1 MTITPY
7 KIRSHSVSVRSN
19 RGAAVGVTTF
29 TSVPKR
35 LSFPFARAAFIE
47 SFQAPPFCVNR
58 LAQASPIVASWVPSL
73 HAILF
78 FGMLRFAQLC
88 ESIAA
93 TPKKT
98 EKVALVAQYLRAA
111 PVEEAA
117 LGALYL
123 CGRVFPRREER
134 VLSIGFSILLRA
146 VAGIAKRSP
155 RELAPILRHHGDLG
169 AGAEEILRD
178 HPVRP
183 SLSLPQIA
191 EVYASLAQQRRAAAK
206 QALLEHTLQ
215 RLYSIE
221 AKYFIKIATGEL
233 RIGLKES
240 LVEEGIAK
248 AFDQT
253 LPAVQRANMLLG
265 DITDVL
271 RLAVANQLTSVSLQL
286 FRPISVM
293 LASPAETSAD
303 LVAAFPNGA
312 LVEDKFDGIR
322 AQVHKRNSQVEIYSR
337 TLDRVTEFPEL
348 LEHFRGITGDFILDG
363 EIIGWRDGRAI
374 PFTELQ
380 QRLGRKQIDLFTTS
394 QVPVS
399 FVAFDLLLLDDRS
412 LLETPLAERRLFLE
426 QLLAKTEQPAL
437 QFTRAELCRTV
448 EEIEHRFLLALD
460 TGNEGL
466 LAKAP
471 ESPYVPGRRGQFWM
485 KLKRPLATLDVVV
498 TIAEYGHGK
507 RRGLLSDYT
516 FAVRD
521 DGRLVNIG
529 KAYSGLT
536 DVEIRDLTQYFLEHT
551 TEDRGF
557 QRDVEPTVVLE
568 VAFNNV
574 QRSQRHDSGFALRFP
589 RILRLRPDKPVAEID
604 TLARVREIFDSQHAK
619 MQ

>member
-1 MTITPY
+1 
-7 KIRSHSVSVRSN
+7 
-19 RGAAVGVTTF
+19 
-29 TSVPKR
+29 
-35 LSFPFARAAFIE
+35 
-47 SFQAPPFCVNR
+47 
-58 LAQASPIVASWVPSL
+58 
-73 HAILF
+73 
-78 FGMLRFAQLC
+78 MLRFAQLC

-93 TPKKT
+93 TTKKT
-98 EKVALVAQYLRAA
+98 EKVILVVDYLRAT

-146 VAGIAKRSP
+146 VAKIAQKDP
-155 RELAPILRHHGDLG
+155 AELAPILRHHGDLG
-169 AGAEEILRD
+169 AGAEEILRG
-178 HPVRP
+178 HPVRS
-183 SLSLPQIA
+183 SLSIPQVA
-191 EVYASLAQQRRAAAK
+191 EVYASLAQQRRPAAK

-215 RLYSIE
+215 RLSALE

-240 LVEEGIAK
+240 LVEEAIAK

-253 LPAVQRANMLLG
+253 LPAVQRANMLIG

-271 RLAVANQLTSVSLQL
+271 RFAVANQLSSVNLQL

-293 LASPAETSAD
+293 LASPAETPAD

-322 AQVHKRNSQVEIYSR
+322 AQVHKRGLQVEIYSR

-348 LEHFRGITGDFILDG
+348 LEPVRNIAGDFILDG
-363 EIIGWRDGRAI
+363 EIIGWRDAHAI

-380 QRLGRKQIDLFTTS
+380 QRLGRKQIDLFTS
-394 QVPVS
+394 AQVPVS
-399 FVAFDLLLLDDRS
+399 FVAFDLLLLDGRT
-412 LLETPLAERRLFLE
+412 LLDTPLAERRLLLAR
-426 QLLAKTEQPAL
+426 LLAKAEQPAL
-437 QFTRAELCRTV
+437 QFTRAEICRTV
-448 EEIEHRFLLALD
+448 DEIENRFLLALH

-521 DGRLVNIG
+521 DSRLLNIG

-536 DVEIRDLTQYFLEHT
+536 DVEIRELTQYFLEHT

-557 QRDVEPTVVLE
+557 QRDVEPTIVLE
-568 VAFNNV
+568 VAFNNI
-574 QRSQRHDSGFALRFP
+574 QRSDRHDSGFALRFP

-604 TLARVREIFDSQHAK
+604 TLSRVREIFESQHARK
-619 MQ
+619 N

>member
-1 MTITPY
+1 
-7 KIRSHSVSVRSN
+7 
-19 RGAAVGVTTF
+19 
-29 TSVPKR
+29 
-35 LSFPFARAAFIE
+35 
-47 SFQAPPFCVNR
+47 
-58 LAQASPIVASWVPSL
+58 
-73 HAILF
+73 
-78 FGMLRFAQLC
+78 MLRFAHLC
-88 ESIAA
+88 ESVAA
-93 TPKKT
+93 TTKKS
-98 EKVALVAQYLRAA
+98 EKVALVAGYLRGT
-111 PVEEAA
+111 PVQESA

-146 VAGIAKRSP
+146 VAKIAKKDST
-155 RELAPILRHHGDLG
+155 ELAPILRHHGDLG
-169 AGAEEILRD
+169 AGAEEILHS
-178 HPVRP
+178 HPVRS
-183 SLSLPQIA
+183 SLNLPQIT
-191 EVYASLAQQRRAAAK
+191 EVYASLAQQRGPAAK

-215 RLYSIE
+215 RLSALE

-240 LVEEGIAK
+240 LVEEAIAK
-248 AFDQT
+248 AFDQP
-253 LPAVQRANMLLG
+253 LPAVQRANMLTG
-265 DITDVL
+265 DITEVL
-271 RLAVANQLTSVSLQL
+271 RLAVASQLSSIDLQI

-293 LASPAETSAD
+293 LATAAETPTD

-322 AQVHKRNSQVEIYSR
+322 AQVHKRGSQVEIYSR

-348 LEHFRGITGDFILDG
+348 LAPLRNITGDFILDG
-363 EIIGWRDGRAI
+363 EIIGWRDARAI

-380 QRLGRKQIDLFTTS
+380 QRLGRKQIDLFTSS

-399 FVAFDLLLLDDRS
+399 FVAFDLILLDGRD
-412 LLETPLAERRLFLE
+412 LLDVPLAERRLLLE
-426 QLLAKTEQPAL
+426 RLLAKAEHPAL
-437 QFTRAELCRTV
+437 QFTRAGLCRTV
-448 EEIEHRFLLALD
+448 DEIENRFRLALS

-521 DGRLVNIG
+521 DSRLVNIG

-536 DVEIRDLTQYFLEHT
+536 DVEIRQLTQYFLEHT

-568 VAFNNV
+568 VAFNNI
-574 QRSQRHDSGFALRFP
+574 QRSARHDSGFALRFP
-589 RILRLRPDKPVAEID
+589 RILRVRSDKPVAEID
-604 TLARVREIFDSQHAK
+604 TLSRVREIFASQHERK
-619 MQ
+619 N

>member
-1 MTITPY
+1 M
-7 KIRSHSVSVRSN
+7 
-19 RGAAVGVTTF
+19 
-29 TSVPKR
+29 
-35 LSFPFARAAFIE
+35 L
-47 SFQAPPFCVNR
+47 R
-58 LAQASPIVASWVPSL
+58 LA
-73 HAILF
+73 
-78 FGMLRFAQLC
+78 RLC

-93 TPKKT
+93 TSKKT
-98 EKVALVAQYLRAA
+98 EKVALVADYLRTV

-146 VAGIAKRSP
+146 VAGIAKKNP
-155 RELAPILRHHGDLG
+155 TELAPVLRHHGDLG
-169 AGAEEILRD
+169 AGAEEILSNR
-178 HPVRP
+178 PVN
-183 SLSLPQIA
+183 SSVNLAQIA
-191 EVYASLAQQRRAAAK
+191 EVYASLAQLRRAAAK
-206 QALLEHTLQ
+206 AGLLEHTLQ
-215 RLYSIE
+215 RLSALE
-221 AKYFIKIATGEL
+221 AKYFIKIATNEL

-248 AFDQT
+248 AFEQT

-271 RLAVANQLTSVSLQL
+271 RLAVANQLSSVSLQL

-293 LASPAETSAD
+293 LASPAETPAD

-322 AQVHKRNSQVEIYSR
+322 AQVHKRDSQVEIYSR

-348 LEHFRGITGDFILDG
+348 LQPFRGITGDFILDG

-380 QRLGRKQIDLFTTS
+380 QRLGRKQIDLFTS
-394 QVPVS
+394 ARVPVS
-399 FVAFDLLLLDDRS
+399 FVAFDVLLLDDRT
-412 LLETPLAERRLFLE
+412 LLDAPLAERRLVLE
-426 QLLAKTEQPAL
+426 RLLAKTEQPAL

-448 EEIEHRFLLALD
+448 EEIEDRFLLALN

-498 TIAEYGHGK
+498 TVAEYGHGK

-536 DVEIRDLTQYFLEHT
+536 DVEIRELTQYFLDHT

-557 QRDVEPTVVLE
+557 QRDVEPTIVLE
-568 VAFNNV
+568 VAFNNI
-574 QRSQRHDSGFALRFP
+574 QRSERHDSGFALRFP
-589 RILRLRPDKPVAEID
+589 RIVRLRPDKPASEID
-604 TLARVREIFDSQHAK
+604 TLSRVREIFASQYAK
-619 MQ
+619 QHK